1 MAGLLAHCAK
11 ARSARPSAR
20 WQKACRQRLD
30 AVADASA
37 LLCALLDLVVTTE
50 PITFLGASWRRPV
63 LIGYNERLV
72 RGLVWAVGVLDPDW
86 LAQALPEVA
95 VPCLQLGRG
104 RGYPPKP
111 VPGTKIPSPAS
122 ERWDSRARRPSC
134 EPWFSSARPPG
145 TAACYRNGQGPRAG
159 QRTPPSV
166 RGELFYG
173 CTPFQPLTQLAVMR
187 APPTPDPPPAAAL
200 NRRYAPLR
208 GVVAPGWLFGFRDR
222 GHA

>member
-95 VPCLQLGRG
+95 VRCLQLGRG

-111 VPGTKIPSPAS
+111 VRGTKIPFPCFRALGQSGS
-122 ERWDSRARRPSC
+122 ESSLRALVQLGQATRHRRLLQKRTRPSRRPAHATPCPRRAVLRLHSI
-134 EPWFSSARPPG
+134 SAAHTTG
-145 TAACYRNGQGPRAG
+145 CYARHPR
-159 QRTPPSV
+159 RT
-166 RGELFYG
+166 RH
-173 CTPFQPLTQLAVMR
+173 QQ
-187 APPTPDPPPAAAL
+187 AAL
-200 NRRYAPLR
+200 NRRSAR
-208 GVVAPGWLFGFRDR
+208 VAWAFVSR
-222 GHA
+222 